1 MSLFDKMLDKFQ
13 LNYEDEEYDEYDEYE
28 EEEYEEGFAKTLFS
42 KLFREVDDDEED
54 YEPQNNKVTEYKQE
68 SKKESKKETTSSKN
82 ASKSWSVI
90 GSKKMTGSHEINV
103 IIPKSFSDV
112 RQITDFMLD
121 NKVVI
126 VNLECLDFE
135 TSQRTVDFLCGATY
149 SINGSFMPVTGTICV
164 CAPAGNELMEDI
176 RKEMYD
182 TDFEKLD
189 KAN

>member
-90 GSKKMTGSHEINV
+90 GSKKMFVVVPEAIVDVEQVTQAGKATKKGIEAYPV
-103 IIPKSFSDV
+103 GGIIY
-112 RQITDFMLD
+112 M
-121 NKVVI
+121 
-126 VNLECLDFE
+126 
-135 TSQRTVDFLCGATY
+135 GY
-149 SINGSFMPVTGTICV
+149 
-164 CAPAGNELMEDI
+164 DI
-176 RKEMYD
+176 IY
-182 TDFEKLD
+182 L
-189 KAN
+189 